1 MKRFHIHVSVDDLA
15 KNICFYSTLFGTQ
28 PSRVEAD
35 YAKWMLDDPRINF
48 AISTRRQ
55 PIGVNHLGFQVDS
68 CDELRGMQA
77 QLMAADARLIEEENQ
92 ACCYARSDKY
102 WITDP
107 SGIAW
112 ETFHTLGSIP
122 VYGEDTPV
130 FDHGTSTVPVQ
141 TAPAAS
147 KSSCCVPK
155 AKIEPEATRP
165 GCCA

>member
-15 KNICFYSTLFGTQ
+15 KNIRFYSTLFGTQ

-48 AISTRRQ
+48 AVSTRRQ
-55 PIGVNHLGFQVDS
+55 PVGVNHLGFQVDS
-68 CDELRGMQA
+68 TDELLGMKA
-77 QLMAADARLIEEENQ
+77 QLTAADARLIQEEAQ
-92 ACCYARSDKY
+92 ACCYGRSDKY
-102 WITDP
+102 WVTDP
-107 SGIAW
+107 TGIAW

-130 FDHGTSTVPVQ
+130 FDHGTSTVPAQ
-141 TAPAAS
+141 TSQAASATACCAPA
-147 KSSCCVPK
+147 KS
-155 AKIEPEATRP
+155 EPEATRP